1 MFVVMKSS
9 NSMEKKINNDYW
21 QTKEICTFDVGEFID
36 KVFSKYQQ
44 MAEAGEISASWVKTS
59 EELRELWD
67 KVMRMPIQGDASLY
81 PNNEGTQPALM
92 EVWHKAGDFWRAGF
106 RADDELICDQ
116 HGLPLRKWMIKAI
129 KEAKGEAQDQQPV
142 ENDCPRCNKPI
153 QAEIDFKE

>member
-1 MFVVMKSS
+1 MKTS
-9 NSMEKKINNDYW
+9 NFMKTNINYDYW
-21 QTKEICTFDVGEFID
+21 RTKEICTFDVEEFID
-36 KVFSKYQQ
+36 KVSSKYQQ
-44 MAEAGEISASWVKTS
+44 MAEAGEISASWVKTR
-59 EELRELWD
+59 EELRKLWD

-129 KEAKGEAQDQQPV
+129 KEAKGETLDQQYV
-142 ENDCPRCNKPI
+142 ENDCPRCEKPI
-153 QAEIDFKE
+153 QTEIDFKE

>member
-1 MFVVMKSS
+1 MKTSIF
-9 NSMEKKINNDYW
+9 METNINYDYW
-21 QTKEICTFDVGEFID
+21 QTKEICTFDVREFID
-36 KVFSKYQQ
+36 KVSSKYQQ

-129 KEAKGEAQDQQPV
+129 KEAKGEAHDQQPV
-142 ENDCPRCNKPI
+142 ENDCPRCDKPI

>member
-1 MFVVMKSS
+1 MKTS
-9 NSMEKKINNDYW
+9 NFMETNINYDYW
-21 QTKEICTFDVGEFID
+21 RTKEICTFDVEEFID
-36 KVFSKYQQ
+36 KVSSKYQQ
-44 MAEAGEISASWVKTS
+44 MAEAGEISASWVKTR
-59 EELRELWD
+59 EELRKLWD

-129 KEAKGEAQDQQPV
+129 KEAKGETLDQQYV
-142 ENDCPRCNKPI
+142 ENDCPQCEKPI
-153 QAEIDFKE
+153 QTEIDFKE